1 MKTLQRT
8 FLFKMKLLVD
18 GDPIVYRIGFAC
30 QKKDKETGEVSA
42 EPVSYALYSCKTFI
56 NNILKVT
63 KATDYKVFL
72 TGSDNFRYKVREDYK
87 ANRSGAARPVHYQL
101 IRDYLVSQY
110 KAQVVNGMEA
120 DDALALSQTKDTVI
134 ATVDKDLLMVEG
146 RHYNYV
152 KDTWQDVTAEGG
164 ERFFYEQM
172 LTGDKVDNII
182 GIHGIGKVKAGKLLD
197 KTPRE
202 EWDKVILDLYQKEFT
217 PDGFQRAVE
226 NTQLLWM
233 LQRDK
238 QIPMDFVKELLNE
251 TKKEK

>member
-1 MKTLQRT
+1 MITL
-8 FLFKMKLLVD
+8 D
-18 GDPIVYRIGFAC
+18 I
-30 QKKDKETGEVSA
+30 
-42 EPVSYALYSCKTFI
+42 
-56 NNILKVT
+56 
-63 KATDYKVFL
+63 
-72 TGSDNFRYKVREDYK
+72 
-87 ANRSGAARPVHYQL
+87 NRSGAARPVHYQL